1 MCPLDFR
8 LGAAFLSHQSKGQE
22 SPQPRTSM
30 APAPPSFRVKTK
42 VMREQCAQKSDL
54 RTSMVQSPCST
65 ILSERERFLRGASEG
80 FPGGVGSRG
89 MRAEGRGTSSAAWCH
104 HILSPLCSLPV
115 RRTPT
120 VVPSPL
126 VSFLSRKRNVNTMP
140 QRGVRRVEDIIG
152 KALSTVSSRQQILYK

>member
-80 FPGGVGSRG
+80 FPGDVGSRG

-120 VVPSPL
+120 VV
-126 VSFLSRKRNVNTMP
+126 SFLSRKRNVNTMP
-140 QRGVRRVEDIIG
+140 QRGVRRVEDTIG

>member
-120 VVPSPL
+120 VV
-126 VSFLSRKRNVNTMP
+126 SFLSRKRNVNTMP
-140 QRGVRRVEDIIG
+140 QRGVRRVEDTIG

>member
-54 RTSMVQSPCST
+54 RTSMVQRPCST
-65 ILSERERFLRGASEG
+65 ILSEWKRFLRGASEG

-120 VVPSPL
+120 VV
-126 VSFLSRKRNVNTMP
+126 SFLSRKRNVNTMP

>member
-1 MCPLDFR
+1 MCPLDSR

-54 RTSMVQSPCST
+54 RTSMVQRPCST
-65 ILSERERFLRGASEG
+65 ILSEWKRFLRGASEG

-120 VVPSPL
+120 VV
-126 VSFLSRKRNVNTMP
+126 SFLSRKRNVNTMP